1 MSRISL
7 RGVIVPSE
15 YDASW
20 AAPYIDKGII
30 MPESRFRAMLSGAA
44 KNEPLTVYV
53 NSPGGSVFSAG
64 EMVNAVREWK
74 AETKQP
80 VNIVLGALTAS
91 AASAFA
97 IMVADK
103 ISAHANAKMMFH
115 GAWTVS
121 VGGKELHQDTAELL
135 EKINGDI
142 KTRLVSKYGMAP
154 ETVATWFAEGREGWL
169 SARELVDAKLA
180 SEIIEDPSDVIEF
193 KADALGEIEARGLGI
208 AAFAKTMQPEKQEA
222 QNDVGNTVAND
233 GADTSDTVGKPGAA
247 NEPDS
252 VPAGYDAGVAAGAAA
267 EAAKCADAIEQHVA
281 TARKLQGEKDKARAE
296 VERLKADSVAQIEA
310 HKSELSKLQS
320 EHAAMLADMK
330 EKLATA
336 QAKCERLV
344 SGGMTFSPDSADKG
358 MKTAGDV
365 DPRNRLHPALR

>member
-1 MSRISL
+1 
-7 RGVIVPSE
+7 
-15 YDASW
+15 
-20 AAPYIDKGII
+20 
-30 MPESRFRAMLSGAA
+30 
-44 KNEPLTVYV
+44 
-53 NSPGGSVFSAG
+53 
-64 EMVNAVREWK
+64 
-74 AETKQP
+74 
-80 VNIVLGALTAS
+80 
-91 AASAFA
+91 
-97 IMVADK
+97 
-103 ISAHANAKMMFH
+103 MMFH

-169 SARELVDAKLA
+169 SARELVDSKLA

-222 QNDVGNTVAND
+222 KNDVGNTVSND
-233 GADTSDTVGKPGAA
+233 GADKSDPVGKPGPA
-247 NEPDS
+247 NEPDN

-267 EAAKCADAIEQHVA
+267 EAAKCADAIEQHIA

-296 VERLKADSVAQIEA
+296 VEKLKADATAQIEA

-358 MKTAGDV
+358 MRTAGDV